1 MEEQLDNKKP
11 VVVGITGA
19 SGVVLAK
26 STIDRF
32 LELDVPVI
40 LTASSAS
47 RIVWEKEMET
57 SFGEELEKWSSSQ
70 NFKFHQI
77 GELAAPIASGT
88 FPTRGMVIIPASMS
102 TVGALAQGLSDN
114 LLRRAA
120 DVSFKEKRTV
130 VVVPR
135 ETPLHAVHLRN
146 LSDLAFMGATIL
158 PPNPAFYLFQKS
170 VNDVVDFIV
179 ERVMV
184 LFGVVSEL
192 PEGMQ
197 YKKDL
202 FGDK

>member
-77 GELAAPIASGT
+77 GELTAPIASGT

-146 LSDLAFMGATIL
+146 LSDSAFMGATIL

>member
-1 MEEQLDNKKP
+1 
-11 VVVGITGA
+11 
-19 SGVVLAK
+19 
-26 STIDRF
+26 
-32 LELDVPVI
+32 
-40 LTASSAS
+40 
-47 RIVWEKEMET
+47 
-57 SFGEELEKWSSSQ
+57 
-70 NFKFHQI
+70 
-77 GELAAPIASGT
+77 
-88 FPTRGMVIIPASMS
+88 MS